1 MARQPGQNGSPLQ
14 RGGAGGDI
22 SNVNSF
28 SADDLCWRRQDLVLA
43 RAHVV
48 GVELSFL
55 IFKKEEK

>member
-14 RGGAGGDI
+14 RGGAGGDV
-22 SNVNSF
+22 SNLNSF
-28 SADDLCWRRQDLVLA
+28 SSDDLCWRRKDLVLA

-55 IFKKEEK
+55 IFKKKEK